1 MTVLFLSRT
10 DCSLCE
16 AALPIVTAVCRRRHD
31 LEVIDVA
38 GTAWEQPYGDRL
50 PVVIVDGA
58 VVLAGHFTK
67 RDVKRAL
74 GRPASPAGT

>member
-1 MTVLFLSRT
+1 MTVLFLSRA

-16 AALPIVTAVCRRRHD
+16 QALPMITAVCQRRGHD

-38 GTAWEQPYGDRL
+38 GTVWEEPYGDRL
-50 PVVIVDGA
+50 PVVIADGA
-58 VVLAGHFTK
+58 MVLAGRFTN

-74 GRPASPAGT
+74 